1 MAQTALARQTAGEPD
16 RLHVVRATQRFK
28 PADQSLICHV
38 HAYMPRAKLLTLLN
52 ARLLADQGGAAQRYT
67 PEELDAEI
75 RRQSPDTAVAPR
87 ANDWAGLRQMLDQ
100 ARREGVLERITEQAI
115 QDFALIFRCT
125 PKQLMVLKDT
135 LLSEDA

>member
-1 MAQTALARQTAGEPD
+1 MAPAALARHPAADAD
-16 RLHVVRATQRFK
+16 RLHVVRATPRFK

-52 ARLLADQGGAAQRYT
+52 ARLLADHGGTVARYT

-75 RRQSPDTAVAPR
+75 RRQSPSSGAAPR
-87 ANDWAGLRQMLDQ
+87 PDDWAGLRQMLDQ
-100 ARREGVLERITEQAI
+100 ARREGVLDRISEQVI

-135 LLSEDA
+135 VLSEDA